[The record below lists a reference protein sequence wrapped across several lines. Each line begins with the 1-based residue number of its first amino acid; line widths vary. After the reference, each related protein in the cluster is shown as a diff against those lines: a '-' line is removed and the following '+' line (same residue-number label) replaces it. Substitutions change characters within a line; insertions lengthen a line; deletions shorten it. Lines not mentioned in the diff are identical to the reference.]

1 VTGAVVILAAGIS
14 WMAVREDGFPWNAV
28 VWWVIWP
35 AVIGWMVG
43 GPRRALRVNS
53 DHGPTDDR

>member
-1 VTGAVVILAAGIS
+1 
-14 WMAVREDGFPWNAV
+14 MAVRDDGFPWNAV

-53 DHGPTDDR
+53 DPGSAEDR